1 MLKCIKWQDLLEEEK
16 MDAMR
21 FERVHRLI
29 LEKYNYF
36 GVRGHFRLHK
46 CQKPHLQFWIILVQ
60 PKDITT
66 AIIFGPL
73 SSFL

>member
-1 MLKCIKWQDLLEEEK
+1 MFGKKEDCFFVHVLKCIKWQDLLEEEK

-36 GVRGHFRLHK
+36 GVRGTLGY
-46 CQKPHLQFWIILVQ
+46 I
-60 PKDITT
+60 
-66 AIIFGPL
+66 
-73 SSFL
+73 SFL